1 MRFNIATAAAA
12 AATAA
17 TIALAAPA
25 AAQEAPQLTHVF
37 TITAEIDEAVDVG
50 ETVRG
55 ARRFIPITGGQV
67 EGEGINGTVRGG
79 AWDWQIDRPDGC
91 TDLEADYF
99 IETDDG
105 ALINVINRATI
116 CPPAD
121 GSRPP
126 VFTSPSFEPPM
137 GDYQWLGQGVFVGQ
151 LQMAENH
158 PVPAV
163 QIAIY
168 RVE

>member
-1 MRFNIATAAAA
+1 MRIFVAVLAMT
-12 AATAA
+12 
-17 TIALAAPA
+17 LAAVPQVS
-25 AAQEAPQLTHVF
+25 AQDAPELVHVL
-37 TITAEIDEAVDVG
+37 TITAEITPAEELG

-55 ARRFIPITGGQV
+55 PRRLIPITGGTV
-67 EGEGINGTVRGG
+67 EGDAISGTVRPG

-116 CPPAD
+116 CRAAD
-121 GSRPP
+121 GEAPRP
-126 VFTSPSFEPPM
+126 VFTRPVFEPPM
-137 GDYQWLGQGVFVGQ
+137 GEYAWLGQGTFVGQ
-151 LQMAENH
+151 LELAQDH

-163 QIAIY
+163 RIRVY